1 MIKWVMYML
10 CLYCTVR
17 RAFRMLHAKRVFT
30 RELVG
35 ITMPGMTYELQL
47 ILTERN
53 RIGTSL
59 DGEAIYM
66 ITRTPSGI
74 TRKFHCLGVFSTIEA
89 IPAIRKAMDRY
100 IRKVYGRIDVE
111 YQLAPVYIVNCFTP
125 VKRDVRK
132 KFMPIVDAFQSIPGL
147 TAVK

>member
-1 MIKWVMYML
+1 MTKWVMYML

-17 RAFRMLHAKRVFT
+17 RAMRMLNASCVFT

-35 ITMPGMTYELQL
+35 MTMPGMTYELQL
-47 ILTERN
+47 TLTERN
-53 RIGTSL
+53 RIGTSP

-74 TRKFHCLGVFSTIEA
+74 TRKFHCLGVFNTFEA
-89 IPAIRKAMDRY
+89 IPAVRKAMNRY
-100 IRKVYGRIDVE
+100 IRQVYGRIDVD
-111 YQLAPVYIVNCFTP
+111 YQLDPVYIVDCFTP

-132 KFMPIVDAFQSIPGL
+132 KFMPIVDAFQSIPGYL
-147 TAVK
+147 CG